1 MIRGKTFSGAWTSV
15 GSLDISRVLKDLRA
29 DRQRHRQDRA
39 GLRRDAK
46 YALKD

>member
-15 GSLDISRVLKDLRA
+15 GSVNISRDLKDLRA
-29 DRQRHRQDRA
+29 ERQRHRQD
-39 GLRRDAK
+39 GTELRRDAK